1 MAFHKDL
8 MSKGWVGLVPWAWVR
23 VTEGQL
29 TGTEPRGPERTPQSS
44 LSGSPALG
52 GEKLRLL
59 REEV

>member
-1 MAFHKDL
+1 